1 MVNQVLPPPSTASAP
16 GGCFDSVG
24 GGGTDACG
32 GVKGNVW
39 TDVYLVGIKETA
51 LIIKIPTWTTCAA
64 STCTERRV
72 EGVFVLRED

>member
-51 LIIKIPTWTTCAA
+51 LIIKIPTP
-64 STCTERRV
+64 
-72 EGVFVLRED
+72 GVCVDDDVPSRQG